1 MSDVYACLKEQ
12 PAEFFHL
19 IPQVGVTHLHCTQDP
34 EHNAVWDMAIS
45 PEGRVFFPAC
55 GESYISL
62 YFRLYEYDK
71 KNKSLIRHFA
81 YDDRVMTNPNAI
93 RTSKLHTAMSFIG
106 GGRMLTTTHTTS
118 PAPTHPDW
126 MPYNYAGHPYE
137 EYPGSMLMEYN
148 YLTGESKC
156 LGMFTPHD
164 TTYGGAYDP
173 KNGDYF
179 SITWMRGIGYVYNI
193 HTGAVRCLGQ
203 VSDSHTSR
211 LFPCSD
217 GHIYGSTSSGALF
230 RYNTDIR
237 DVEYLGVSAPDLMRH
252 AVEVNGVL
260 YFTTGPCGVFGTGQ
274 ELYAYELKTRK
285 LSVVGRAVPTAAS
298 MSDNPSVYLNAY
310 GMAIDSKKRLWYS
323 CMLEIP
329 GVGQAG
335 SKLYMW
341 DFLNGKE
348 PVDCGFLGTEKQ
360 TICIPSEMHICD
372 DVLYIADSNHVG
384 IKDVPGGILV
394 IDLKEFVP
402 ALETAPRVMSH
413 DYINYLPFPAEC
425 SKYYP
430 MDDFAERKAS
440 WDQHR
445 KEKAGRVQQFQEE
458 NNCRVAANSTAS
470 VSVWEKVG
478 RENAAIAN
486 IQWQDD
492 THFTFWCGKD
502 KSFKAQC
509 ALNKEGNIDLLDLAE
524 APVPEFTE
532 LKTPV
537 PDVKLASVPGRRY
550 LAEAESSV
558 KMPDGS
564 IFVGTKDTMV
574 CLIKGDKVFG
584 LGQVCSGG
592 GVHSLDCTADGKVW
606 GVAGHAE
613 ACGQVFSYSKDEGLV
628 LRGIVPEVRM
638 PNYGRIVTCYR
649 PTTLAL
655 SPNGRYLAI
664 GAADELGGVVV
675 LDIQDK

>member
-1 MSDVYACLKEQ
+1 
-12 PAEFFHL
+12 
-19 IPQVGVTHLHCTQDP
+19 
-34 EHNAVWDMAIS
+34 
-45 PEGRVFFPAC
+45 
-55 GESYISL
+55 
-62 YFRLYEYDK
+62 
-71 KNKSLIRHFA
+71 
-81 YDDRVMTNPNAI
+81 
-93 RTSKLHTAMSFIG
+93 
-106 GGRMLTTTHTTS
+106 
-118 PAPTHPDW
+118 
-126 MPYNYAGHPYE
+126 
-137 EYPGSMLMEYN
+137 MLMEYN
-148 YLTGESKC
+148 YVTGESKC

-164 TTYGGAYDP
+164 TTYGGAFDP

-252 AVEVNGVL
+252 AVEVDGVL

-285 LSVVGRAVPTAAS
+285 LSVFGRAVPKAEA
-298 MSDNPSVYLNAY
+298 MSDNPAVYLNAY
-310 GMAIDSKKRLWYS
+310 GMAVDSKKRLWYS
-323 CMLEIP
+323 CMIQVP
-329 GVGQAG
+329 GIGQSG
-335 SKLYMW
+335 SKLFMW

-348 PVDCGFLGTEKQ
+348 PVDCGYLGTEKQ
-360 TICIPSEMHICD
+360 TISIPSEMHIYD
-372 DVLYIADSNHVG
+372 DVLYIADSNHVDV
-384 IKDVPGGILV
+384 KDVPGGIMV
-394 IDLKEFVP
+394 IDLDEFVP

-430 MDDFAERKAS
+430 KDDFAERKAC

-445 KEKAGRVQQFQEE
+445 KEKAIRVQQFQKE
-458 NNCRVAANSTAS
+458 NNCRVDSNSTAS

-478 RENAAIAN
+478 RENAAIHSICWKDN
-486 IQWQDD
+486 EN
-492 THFTFWCGKD
+492 FSFFCGKNKTYRAD
-502 KSFKAQC
+502 CQLKDGKITLLKLEDAELPNISERKA
-509 ALNKEGNIDLLDLAE
+509 A
-524 APVPEFTE
+524 
-532 LKTPV
+532 V
-537 PDVKLASVPGRRY
+537 PDVKMPAVPGRRY
-550 LAEAESSV
+550 IAKAEASV
-558 KMPDGS
+558 KMPDGK
-564 IFVGTKDTMV
+564 IFIGTEDTMV
-574 CLIKGDKVFG
+574 GVIDGEKVFS

-613 ACGQVFSYSKDEGLV
+613 ACGQVFTYSAEEGLV
-628 LRGIVPEVRM
+628 LRGIVPEVRV
-638 PNYGRIVTCYR
+638 PCGGRIVTCYR
-649 PTTLAL
+649 PTTLSL
-655 SPNGRYLAI
+655 SPNDRYLAI
-664 GAADELGGVVV
+664 GGADELGGVIV